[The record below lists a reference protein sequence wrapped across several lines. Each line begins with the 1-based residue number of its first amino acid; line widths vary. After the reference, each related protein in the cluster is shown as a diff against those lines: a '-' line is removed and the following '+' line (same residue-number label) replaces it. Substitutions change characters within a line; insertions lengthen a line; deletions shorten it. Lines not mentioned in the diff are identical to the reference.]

1 MLGTALMRME
11 GEVALVTGST
21 AGLGREIAGLFA
33 REGAHVVVTGRDHDR
48 GAAVVSEIESD
59 GGTAWFVAGDL
70 AEEDVCAHLVAS
82 SVDRFGALTVLVNNA
97 VSVNVDRTDGPVT
110 TVDTAT
116 WESTLRVNLLAVAW
130 LCRAAI
136 PEMRRAGHGAI
147 VNVSSKAAVRGTPGL
162 AAYSASKGAL
172 EALTR
177 SIAMDH
183 AADNVR
189 CNAIGLGYVLNERR
203 DANLDD
209 ERRTRLA
216 DMHLTRVG
224 TASDG
229 AFAALY
235 LASRE
240 SEFVTGITLPVDGGS
255 TTARARRLG

>member
-1 MLGTALMRME
+1 MRME
-11 GEVALVTGST
+11 GEVALVSGST
-21 AGLGREIAGLFA
+21 AGLGREIARLFA
-33 REGAHVVVTGRDHDR
+33 REGARVVVTGRNAER
-48 GAAVVSEIESD
+48 GSAAVAEIEAH
-59 GGTAWFVAGDL
+59 GGTACFVAGDL
-70 AEEDVCAHLVAS
+70 AEESVSAALVAAA
-82 SVDRFGALTVLVNNA
+82 VDRFGSLTVLVNNA
-97 VSVNVDRTDGPVT
+97 VNVSVDRSDGPVT
-110 TVDTAT
+110 LVDTQT
-116 WESTLRVNLLAVAW
+116 WERTLRVNLLAAAW

-136 PEMRRAGHGAI
+136 PEMRRAGHGSI

-177 SIAMDH
+177 SIATDH
-183 AADNVR
+183 AADKVR

-203 DANLDD
+203 DADLDD
-209 ERRTRLA
+209 ERRARLA

-255 TTARARRLG
+255 STARARLLG

>member
-1 MLGTALMRME
+1 MRMA

-21 AGLGREIAGLFA
+21 AGLGSEIARVFA
-33 REGAHVVVTGRDHDR
+33 REGAQVVVTGRDHDR
-48 GAAVVSEIESD
+48 GSAIVAAIESH
-59 GGTAWFVAGDL
+59 GGTACFVAGDL
-70 AEEDVCAHLVAS
+70 SDEAVCAELITAA
-82 SVDRFGALTVLVNNA
+82 VDRFGALTVLVNNA
-97 VSVNVDRTDGPVT
+97 VNTGVDRTDGPVT
-110 TVDTAT
+110 RVDTAT
-116 WESTLRVNLLAVAW
+116 WERTLRVNLLAVAW

-136 PEMRRAGHGAI
+136 PEMRRAGRGAI

-189 CNAIGLGYVLNERR
+189 CNAIGLGYVLNDRR
-203 DANLDD
+203 DADLDD
-209 ERRTRLA
+209 ERRARLA
-216 DMHLTRVG
+216 EMHLTRVG

-229 AFAALY
+229 AYAALY

-255 TTARARRLG
+255 TTARARWLG